1 MNRAVVNFILCC
13 SLVILAAL
21 LGLAGYKAY
30 QRYVRVISR
39 PLITMPAA
47 TMMLTDP
54 EVTHPLRMTTTGVVV
69 DLSVKNRSGDLL
81 TKVTITDLQFDT
93 FKAAGQPKTFVNIA
107 PGATVKVTLPVPGLK
122 STSTSYESV
131 KYDYSWKT
139 GGGSGFTSIG
149 VPPSP
154 PPAKKPAKSPKKQHG
169 VQV

>member
-1 MNRAVVNFILCC
+1 MNKAVVNFILCC

-30 QRYVRVISR
+30 QRYVRVITR
-39 PLITMPAA
+39 PLVTMPAA

-54 EVTHPLRMTTTGVVV
+54 EINHSLRMTPAGVVA
-69 DLSVKNRSGDLL
+69 DLTVKNRSSDLL
-81 TKVTITDLQFDT
+81 TKVTISDLQFDA
-93 FKAAGQPKTFVNIA
+93 FKAGGQPKTFVNIA
-107 PGATVKVTLPVPGLK
+107 PGATVKVTLAVPGLK
-122 STSTSYESV
+122 TTSTSYESV

-139 GGGSGFTSIG
+139 GGGSGFTSTG

-154 PPAKKPAKSPKKQHG
+154 SPAKKPAKSAKKQHG